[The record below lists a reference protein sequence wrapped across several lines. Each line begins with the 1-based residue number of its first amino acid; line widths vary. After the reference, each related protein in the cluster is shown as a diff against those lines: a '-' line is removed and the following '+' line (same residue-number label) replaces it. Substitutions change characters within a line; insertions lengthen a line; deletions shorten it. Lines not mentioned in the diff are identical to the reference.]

1 MRARPPRIDPRLPLS
16 RCSFAN
22 VRNRTPASLLALLG
36 ALASSAEPAADR
48 EFAPDPHPSPRLASL
63 RVAGAGPLTPA
74 FAPGTFH
81 YAVRRCGGRA
91 LSVSASAGAAGV
103 RLRLNGALVP
113 GALSGEPVRPD
124 AGDDIVV
131 EPEGAAGVVA
141 YTVHCVPDDFPEVE
155 IPRKLPGAAPGLLL
169 VTPTGRP
176 GGRAPASHLA
186 MLDDNG
192 VPRFARRVSPG
203 AHNFRWHGRAR
214 LFSYNEAPPNGAG
227 DVVLLDE
234 GLREAARANT
244 VGGLAPAMM
253 HDFLITDEG
262 NRLFVANNPA
272 TRDLGRYPGR
282 EGGPAPPGA
291 RATRDAVIQEVAP
304 DGREVF
310 RWNAWD
316 HLRLSDCAGWW
327 NFPGE
332 YAKLNSLDLVDGDIV
347 ASFRACSAVLKI
359 ERPSGRVV
367 WQLGGGDPAAPDA
380 FDGRR
385 PVFERPWYRV
395 TGDPRGGFCA
405 QHSVRETAPGTI
417 LMFDN
422 GQCPDGARRSSR
434 VVEYRLVGE
443 GRRREAAFVRH
454 HEPGRRTFFGGA
466 VAPLANGNWL
476 ISWGGGPG
484 GASVTEVDPASGREV
499 FALRL
504 YRKDSGAPL
513 MTYRAF
519 RHAGPEPPR
528 RSAPQSHP

>member
-1 MRARPPRIDPRLPLS
+1 MSRA
-16 RCSFAN
+16 
-22 VRNRTPASLLALLG
+22 RTPARRASNRRAAGRGRSAAAPLALALFGG
-36 ALASSAEPAADR
+36 AAAAAAPEPDAA
-48 EFAPDPHPSPRLASL
+48 PPRLSSL
-63 RVAGAGPLTPA
+63 AVAGAGPMTPA
-74 FAPGTFH
+74 FDPRVLH
-81 YAVRRCGGRA
+81 YAVRGCGAGPV
-91 LSVSASAGAAGV
+91 SVSATAEPAAARV
-103 RLRLNGALVP
+103 RLDGDVRSAPLVDAP
-113 GALSGEPVRPD
+113 AR
-124 AGDDIVV
+124 AGDDGDIVL
-131 EPEGAAGVVA
+131 ELEGVGGAPGAA
-141 YTVHCVPDDFPEVE
+141 YTVHCVPEDFPEV
-155 IPRKLPGAAPGLLL
+155 RVLRRAPGAAPGPLL
-169 VTPTGRP
+169 VTPGGIGRSA
-176 GGRAPASHLA
+176 GSHLA
-186 MLDDNG
+186 VVDNNG
-192 VPRFARRVSPG
+192 VPRFVRRVEPA
-203 AHNFRWHGRAR
+203 AHNLRWHAGAR

-234 GLREAARANT
+234 GLREVARANT

-316 HLRLSDCAGWW
+316 HLKLSDCAGWW

-359 ERPSGRVV
+359 ERPSGRVA
-367 WQLGGGDPAAPDA
+367 WQLGGSDPAAPDA
-380 FDGRR
+380 FDERR
-385 PVFERPWYRV
+385 PVFDRVWHRV

-434 VVEYRLVGE
+434 AVEYRLVGE

-484 GASVTEVDPASGREV
+484 DAGVTEVDPASGREV
-499 FALRL
+499 FALAMFGRG
-504 YRKDSGAPL
+504 GAPL
-513 MTYRAF
+513 TTYRAY
-519 RHAGPEPPR
+519 RHTGPEPPR
-528 RSAPQSHP
+528 RARPEAPAQGRAD